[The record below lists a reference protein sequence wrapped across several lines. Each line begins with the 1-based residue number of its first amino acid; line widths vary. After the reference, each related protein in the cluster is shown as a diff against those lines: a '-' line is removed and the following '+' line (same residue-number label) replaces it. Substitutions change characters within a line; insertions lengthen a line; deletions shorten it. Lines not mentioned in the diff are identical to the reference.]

1 MYGFGIAESIK
12 LIGIKTVHIIWYP
25 VQAQAQAPTTTT
37 FKAPFKTMASKNIV
51 LTVNDWNVPDVKYMA
66 PRINNVGGKSISVI
80 SNQTGRLLHLSCPMM
95 MTWGIDQGMDDKGE
109 SSGKYKL
116 AMNFPNE
123 NECTPNTDE
132 FLNKMKAFQEQI
144 IDDAVKN
151 SEAWWGKKKSRELCE
166 DAFFPFLKYRKNK
179 DTGVLDTTRP
189 PSMYAKVPFYDGKWG
204 VEIYDAAGKIMFPC
218 ENEDMTP
225 IDFIPKLSRVAC
237 GLKCTGIWIGGKGW
251 GLTWNLFQCI
261 VKPPA
266 VMTVTG
272 RCQIQLSEEDREAL
286 KSDAPPVAPTEVEEE
301 VVAKPVRKVVAAVP
315 PPPPVAAVPSP
326 KPSTEV
332 PDSDDEGEAP
342 TPVVTPVVAEKVPV
356 VEEAVIE
363 EKVEVAVEEPVVE
376 EKAAA
381 PKKKIIKK
389 AVPKL

>member
-1 MYGFGIAESIK
+1 
-12 LIGIKTVHIIWYP
+12 
-25 VQAQAQAPTTTT
+25 
-37 FKAPFKTMASKNIV
+37 MASKNIV

-123 NECTPNTDE
+123 NERTANTDE
-132 FLNKMKAFQEQI
+132 FLQKMKEFQEQI

-179 DTGVLDTTRP
+179 DTGMLDMTRP

-204 VEIYDAAGKIMFPC
+204 VEIYDPSGKIMFPC
-218 ENEDMTP
+218 DNEDMTP

-261 VKPPA
+261 VKPQA
-266 VMTVTG
+266 VTTVAG
-272 RCQIQLSEEDREAL
+272 RCQIQLSDEDREAL
-286 KSDAPPVAPTEVEEE
+286 GSDAPVAAVEEEE
-301 VVAKPVRKVVAAVP
+301 VVAARPPAKAAVIPRP
-315 PPPPVAAVPSP
+315 PPP
-326 KPSTEV
+326 PSTEV
-332 PDSDDEGEAP
+332 PDSDDEGEPVAAP
-342 TPVVTPVVAEKVPV
+342 SVPSPAPVAEPAPSVPSPAPV
-356 VEEAVIE
+356 P
-363 EKVEVAVEEPVVE
+363 EPVAEPAPSVPSPVDE
-376 EKAAA
+376 PVAAA

-389 AVPKL
+389 AVPK

>member
-1 MYGFGIAESIK
+1 MVPNYK
-12 LIGIKTVHIIWYP
+12 HIQSP
-25 VQAQAQAPTTTT
+25 FQSTTTNNN
-37 FKAPFKTMASKNIV
+37 MASKNIV
-51 LTVNDWNVPDVKYMA
+51 LTVNDWNVPDIKYMA

-80 SNQTGRLLHLSCPMM
+80 SNQTGRMLHLSCPMM

-123 NECTPNTDE
+123 NECTANTDE
-132 FLNKMKAFQEQI
+132 FLNKMKTFQDQI

-151 SEAWWGKKKSRELCE
+151 SEVWWGKKKSRELCE

-266 VMTVTG
+266 VMTVMG
-272 RCQIQLSEEDREAL
+272 RCQIQLSDEDRDAL
-286 KSDAPPVAPTEVEEE
+286 KSDTAPAAEEE
-301 VVAKPVRKVVAAVP
+301 VVVEKKVVVAKPAKVIVSA
-315 PPPPVAAVPSP
+315 PVVVPSV
-326 KPSTEV
+326 PSVPCTDV
-332 PDSDDEGEAP
+332 PDSDDEADVAPVAIVEEAP
-342 TPVVTPVVAEKVPV
+342 APVVAVPAPVAIVEEAVEAV
-356 VEEAVIE
+356 VEEAP
-363 EKVEVAVEEPVVE
+363 AVV
-376 EKAAA
+376 A

-389 AVPKL
+389 AVPKP

>member
-1 MYGFGIAESIK
+1 
-12 LIGIKTVHIIWYP
+12 
-25 VQAQAQAPTTTT
+25 
-37 FKAPFKTMASKNIV
+37 MASKNIV

-95 MTWGIDQGMDDKGE
+95 MTWGIDQGIDDKGE

-123 NECTPNTDE
+123 NESTANTDE
-132 FLNKMKAFQEQI
+132 FLQKMKEFQEQI

-179 DTGVLDTTRP
+179 DTGMLDMTRP

-204 VEIYDAAGKIMFPC
+204 VEIYDPSGKIMFPC
-218 ENEDMTP
+218 DNEDMTP

-261 VKPPA
+261 VKPQA

-272 RCQIQLSEEDREAL
+272 RCQIQLSDEDREAL
-286 KSDAPPVAPTEVEEE
+286 GSDAPVAAVEEEE
-301 VVAKPVRKVVAAVP
+301 VVAARPPAKVAAATIPRP
-315 PPPPVAAVPSP
+315 PAP
-326 KPSTEV
+326 PSTEV
-332 PDSDDEGEAP
+332 PDSDDEGEPVPSVPAAAP
-342 TPVVTPVVAEKVPV
+342 TPTPASVPV
-356 VEEAVIE
+356 PAAVPSPAAAAVEPT
-363 EKVEVAVEEPVVE
+363 VEVAVDEPV
-376 EKAAA
+376 AAA

-389 AVPKL
+389 AVPK

>member
-1 MYGFGIAESIK
+1 
-12 LIGIKTVHIIWYP
+12 
-25 VQAQAQAPTTTT
+25 
-37 FKAPFKTMASKNIV
+37 MASKNIV

-123 NECTPNTDE
+123 NERTANTDE
-132 FLNKMKAFQEQI
+132 FLQKMKEFQEQI

-179 DTGVLDTTRP
+179 DTGMLDMTRP

-204 VEIYDAAGKIMFPC
+204 VEIYDPSGKIMFPC
-218 ENEDMTP
+218 DNEDMTP

-261 VKPPA
+261 VKPQA
-266 VMTVTG
+266 VTTVAG
-272 RCQIQLSEEDREAL
+272 RCQIQLSDEDREAL
-286 KSDAPPVAPTEVEEE
+286 GSDA
-301 VVAKPVRKVVAAVP
+301 
-315 PPPPVAAVPSP
+315 PVAAVEEEEARPPAKAAVSAAAVIP
-326 KPSTEV
+326 RPPPPPSTEV
-332 PDSDDEGEAP
+332 PDSDDECEPVAAP
-342 TPVVTPVVAEKVPV
+342 SVPAAVTAPVAEPSVPSPAASVPSPAPVPV
-356 VEEAVIE
+356 PAAV
-363 EKVEVAVEEPVVE
+363 AEPSVPSPAAE
-376 EKAAA
+376 SAAEPAAAA

-389 AVPKL
+389 AVPK